1 MNFIGKPNK
10 DWKSLTD
17 EELLSKYQTNFDTLI
32 ISELFCRYTTL
43 VYGVCKKYLED
54 PDDSKDAVLQ
64 IFEKLILTLK
74 QEKPESFR
82 PWLYTVSKNY
92 CLMQLRKPRN
102 TSFES
107 EKHES
112 FMESNEGLHPE
123 EEEQKMQK
131 LQVARNS
138 LPEGQQICIQLF
150 FIEEKSY
157 KEICEATGFSLNEV
171 KSHIQNGKRNIKI
184 TLEKGGFP

>member
-1 MNFIGKPNK
+1 MNFLGKPDKNLTNLSDEQLLGK
-10 DWKSLTD
+10 YRDSLNTD
-17 EELLSKYQTNFDTLI
+17 C

-54 PDDSKDAVLQ
+54 PDDAKDAVLH
-64 IFEKLILTLK
+64 IFEKLISALK
-74 QEKPESFR
+74 TEKPESFR
-82 PWLYTVSKNY
+82 PWLYTVSKNH
-92 CLMQLRKPRN
+92 CLMQLRKPHQV
-102 TSFES
+102 SFES

-112 FMESNEGLHPE
+112 IMESDSLMHPE

-131 LQVARNS
+131 LEAARNS
-138 LPEGQQICIQLF
+138 LPEGQQVCIQLF

-157 KEICEATGFSLNEV
+157 KEIVDLTGFSLNEV
-171 KSHIQNGKRNIKI
+171 KSHIQNGKRNLKI

>member
-10 DWKSLTD
+10 NWKSLAD
-17 EELLSKYQTNFDTLI
+17 EELLIQYRANFDALI

-54 PDDSKDAVLQ
+54 PDDAKDAVLQ
-64 IFEKLILTLK
+64 IFEKLIITLK

-82 PWLYTVSKNY
+82 AWLYTVSKNY
-92 CLMQLRKPRN
+92 CLMQLRKPQYI
-102 TSFES
+102 SFES

-112 FMESNEGLHPE
+112 FMESEESLHPE
-123 EEEQKMQK
+123 GEELKMQK
-131 LQVARNS
+131 LENAREN

-184 TLEKGGFP
+184 NLEKGGFP